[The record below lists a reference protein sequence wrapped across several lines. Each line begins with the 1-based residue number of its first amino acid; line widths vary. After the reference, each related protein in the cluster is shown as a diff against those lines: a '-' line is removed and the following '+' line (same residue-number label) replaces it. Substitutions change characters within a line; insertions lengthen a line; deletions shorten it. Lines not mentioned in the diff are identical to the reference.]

1 MLKTTLDVGRKF
13 GHNRCFVFLTVF
25 MIYRYDDLVPYAQA
39 LEQMDKDVA
48 HIASGYSDDIL
59 WLLQHPSVYTA
70 GTSARVESHGDAIN
84 GIPMYSV
91 GRGGQITYHGPGQVV
106 AYVMMDLRRY
116 RQDVR
121 WFVETLEHWIMNTL
135 ATFGVS
141 AVQREG
147 RTGLWVP
154 IHPDYDEKIA
164 AIGVRLRRWVTF
176 HGVCVNVT
184 NDLTPYQNIVP
195 CGITHHGVTR
205 LEKLGCSASVQD
217 VADVMRQSF
226 LTTIQDRL

>member
-1 MLKTTLDVGRKF
+1 MF
-13 GHNRCFVFLTVF
+13 
-25 MIYRYDDLVPYAQA
+25 YRHDDWVAYPEA
-39 LEQMDKDVA
+39 LEQMERDVA
-48 HIASGYSDDIL
+48 AILAGNSEDIL
-59 WLLQHPSVYTA
+59 WFLQHPPVYTA
-70 GTSARVESHGDAIN
+70 GTSARTESHGDTIN
-84 GIPMYSV
+84 GIPLYPV

-154 IHPDYDEKIA
+154 IRGGYDEKIA

-176 HGVCVNVT
+176 HGVCINVT

-195 CGITHHGVTR
+195 CGITHHGVTS
-205 LEKLGCSASVQD
+205 LEALGCSVTVQD
-217 VADVMRQSF
+217 VVQALRQSF
-226 LTTIQDRL
+226 LTTLQDRL

>member
-1 MLKTTLDVGRKF
+1 M
-13 GHNRCFVFLTVF
+13 
-25 MIYRYDDLVPYAQA
+25 MYRNDDLVPYAQA
-39 LEQMDKDVA
+39 LEQMDKDVTA
-48 HIASGYSDDIL
+48 IASGHSDDIL
-59 WLLQHPSVYTA
+59 WLSQHPPVYTA
-70 GTSARVESHGDAIN
+70 GTSARMAHHGTTIN
-84 GIPMYSV
+84 GIPLYPV
-91 GRGGQITYHGPGQVV
+91 GRGGQVTYHGPGQVV
-106 AYVMMDLRRY
+106 GYVMLDLHRY

-121 WFVETLEHWIMNTL
+121 WFVETLECWIMNTL
-135 ATFGVS
+135 AAFGVS

-154 IHPDYDEKIA
+154 IRPDYDKKIA

-205 LEKLGCSASVQD
+205 LSNLRDGVSVQD
-217 VADVMRQSF
+217 VAHVMRQCF
-226 LTTIQDRL
+226 LTTLQNRL

>member
-1 MLKTTLDVGRKF
+1 MGTILGL
-13 GHNRCFVFLTVF
+13 FVISQPVF
-25 MIYRYDDLVPYAQA
+25 MFYRHDDWVAYPEA
-39 LEQMDKDVA
+39 LEQMERDVA
-48 HIASGYSDDIL
+48 AILAGNSEDIL
-59 WLLQHPSVYTA
+59 WFLQHPPVYTA
-70 GTSARVESHGDAIN
+70 GTSARTESHGDTIN
-84 GIPMYSV
+84 GIPLYPV

-154 IHPDYDEKIA
+154 IRGGYDEKIA

-176 HGVCVNVT
+176 HGVCINVT

-195 CGITHHGVTR
+195 CGITHHGVTS
-205 LEKLGCSASVQD
+205 LEALGCSVTVQD
-217 VADVMRQSF
+217 VVQALRQSF
-226 LTTIQDRL
+226 LTTLQDRL

>member
-1 MLKTTLDVGRKF
+1 
-13 GHNRCFVFLTVF
+13 
-25 MIYRYDDLVPYAQA
+25 MIYRYDDDVPYAQA
-39 LEQMDKDVA
+39 LEQMELDVEA
-48 HIASGYSDDIL
+48 ILAAQSQDIL
-59 WLLQHPSVYTA
+59 WFLQHPPVYTA
-70 GTSARVESHGDAIN
+70 GTSARSNNLGNSIN
-84 GIPMYSV
+84 GIPLYLV

-106 AYVMMDLRRY
+106 VYVMMDLKRY

-121 WFVETLEHWIMNTL
+121 WFVETLEHWIINTL

-154 IHPDYDEKIA
+154 VGDGYDEKIA

-195 CGITHHGVTR
+195 CGITHHGVTS
-205 LEKLGCSASVQD
+205 LKALGYPVSAQD
-217 VADVMRQSF
+217 VVQALRQSF
-226 LTTIQDRL
+226 LTTLQDRL

>member
-1 MLKTTLDVGRKF
+1 M
-13 GHNRCFVFLTVF
+13 
-25 MIYRYDDLVPYAQA
+25 MYRNDDLVPYAQA

-48 HIASGYSDDIL
+48 AIASGHSDDIL
-59 WLLQHPSVYTA
+59 WLLQHPPVYTA
-70 GTSARVESHGDAIN
+70 GTSAQMAHHGTTIN
-84 GIPMYSV
+84 GIPLYPV
-91 GRGGQITYHGPGQVV
+91 GRGGQVTYHGPGQVV
-106 AYVMMDLRRY
+106 GYVMLDLHRY

-121 WFVETLEHWIMNTL
+121 WFVETLECWIMNTL
-135 ATFGVS
+135 AAFGVS
-141 AVQREG
+141 AVQRGG

-154 IHPDYDEKIA
+154 IRPDYDEKIA

-205 LEKLGCSASVQD
+205 LSDFRDGVSVQE
-217 VADVMRQSF
+217 VAHVMRQCF
-226 LTTIQDRL
+226 LTTLKDRL